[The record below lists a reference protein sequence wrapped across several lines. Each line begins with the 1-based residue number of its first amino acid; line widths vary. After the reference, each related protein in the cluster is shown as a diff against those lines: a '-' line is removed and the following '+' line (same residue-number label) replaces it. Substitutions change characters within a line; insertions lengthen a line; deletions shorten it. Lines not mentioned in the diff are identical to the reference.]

1 MKNRLNLIM
10 KFDPFTFK
18 YKTEKMNTTLSPLT
32 PEQLE
37 LFTQLTGSLTKEQL
51 AWVSGYLAGFS
62 AQNSTI
68 AALEPEA
75 IPATVA
81 ANTKNTLTILYGS
94 RTGNGEGLAKKAQNL
109 ATELGIPVVLKSMAN
124 YKTRDLQSEKNLLV
138 IVSTHGEGEPPFA
151 ARELHEFIYSKR
163 APKLEGVNYAVL
175 ALGDSSYFQFC
186 KTGKDFDEQLEKLGA
201 KRLVPRIAC
210 DVDFEDAAGTWLK
223 STLPAFSSGETVV
236 QKATPQFRLA
246 IPTQKGEKIVGHS
259 KKNPFPAPVF
269 EKISL
274 HGKGTKRQTL
284 HIELSTENAPGLD
297 YEPGDAAGIFPVNSV
312 ELINSVLVE
321 TGLDAG
327 DPVLVNGKEKKL
339 ESALYKD
346 VELSK
351 ITTDVVTRF
360 LQFAPNEQ
368 LQKLTEDPDKFK
380 EYLEGRDIVDLFH
393 DYPAKIDALNLI
405 KILRPLQPRYY
416 SISSSPKAFPGELH
430 LTVGVVNYENSGR
443 EKRGTCSTFLSE
455 VSVEDEK
462 VPIFI
467 ESNPGFRLPEDDE
480 TPIIMVGAGT
490 GIAPYRAFVQHRELA
505 DKPGK
510 SWLFFGNRNFE
521 TEFLYQTEW
530 QDFLKT
536 GALTNMDVAFSRDG
550 DKKVY
555 VQDRLLEKAS
565 EVYQWLEDGAHFYI
579 CGDMK
584 NMARHVQDTLVKIVE
599 KQGVMSKE
607 HAQEYV
613 DNLEKDRRLQ
623 LDVY

>member
-1 MKNRLNLIM
+1 
-10 KFDPFTFK
+10 
-18 YKTEKMNTTLSPLT
+18 MNTTLSPLT
-32 PEQLE
+32 TEQLE
-37 LFTQLTGSLTKEQL
+37 LFTQLTNSLTKEQL
-51 AWVSGYLAGFS
+51 VWISGYLAGFS

-68 AALEPEA
+68 ATIEPEV
-75 IPATVA
+75 IPATA
-81 ANTKNTLTILYGS
+81 ASTTQSKLTILYGS
-94 RTGNGEGLAKKAQNL
+94 RTGNGEGLAKKAQKL
-109 ATELGIPVVLKSMAN
+109 ATELGIPVALKSMAN

-201 KRLVPRIAC
+201 KRLVSRIAC
-210 DVDFEDAAGTWLK
+210 DVDFEESAETWLK
-223 STLPAFSSGETVV
+223 STLPAFGAGEIVV
-236 QKATPQFRLA
+236 QKTTPQFRMVTP
-246 IPTQKGEKIVGHS
+246 ISKGEKTVGHS

-297 YEPGDAAGIFPVNSV
+297 YEPGDAAGVFPVNSI
-312 ELINSVLVE
+312 ELINGVLTE

-351 ITTDVVTRF
+351 ITTDVVARF

-368 LQKLTEDPDKFK
+368 LQKLTEDTDKFR
-380 EYLEGRDIVDLFH
+380 EYLEGRDIVDLLQ
-393 DYPAKIDALNLI
+393 DYPVKIDAMNLI

-455 VSVEDEK
+455 MSVEDEK

-467 ESNPGFRLPEDDE
+467 EANPGFRLPEDDE

-521 TEFLYQTEW
+521 TEFLYQAEW

-536 GALTNMDVAFSRDG
+536 GALTKMDVAFSRDG

-565 EVYQWLEDGAHFYI
+565 DVYQWLEDGAHFYI

-599 KQGVMSKE
+599 KQGAMSKE